1 MFARFRQIAAVTFL
15 TAVAAA
21 AAQAQEAG
29 NVFDLTVQDAP
40 HLEPYIP
47 RPAQEEEARGTLA
60 GLETVQ
66 GRKPNILIFLVDDM
80 GWGDIGVFGGGIAV
94 GAPTPEMDRL
104 AREGLKLTSTHSDPT
119 CTPTRAAILT
129 GRIPARSGLTRPTMT
144 GENPAVNPWT
154 IEVSLPTLLAEA
166 GYRTA

>member
-29 NVFDLTVQDAP
+29 NVFDLFVQDAP

-104 AREGLKLTSTHSDPT
+104 AREGLKLTSTHSDTT
-119 CTPTRAAILT
+119 CAPIRAAIL
-129 GRIPARSGLTRPTMT
+129 M
-144 GENPAVNPWT
+144 V
-154 IEVSLPTLLAEA
+154 LLALGLAAFGWWQLA
-166 GYRTA
+166 GVPLVEDEGHEHIERDD